1 MADAAATSVRHV
13 DDDLRLVVEREHLLL
28 QADVRRDTRRVLS
41 LLHPDFKE
49 HGSSG
54 QVWDRSSVAEAMSS
68 ATENIGMSNVEARRL
83 GDDAVLVTYR
93 SEGGDR
99 RALRSS
105 TWVRDKNEAWLLL
118 FHQGTLVA
126 D

>member
-1 MADAAATSVRHV
+1 MRKVD

-28 QADVRRDTRRVLS
+28 QADVRRDTGRVLS
-41 LLHPDFKE
+41 LLHPDFRE

-54 QVWDRSSVAEAMSS
+54 RVWDRSSIAEATSS
-68 ATENIGMSNVEARRL
+68 ATESIGMSSIEARRL
-83 GDDAVLVTYR
+83 GPDAVLVTYR
-93 SEGGDR
+93 SEGSDR

-105 TWVRDKNEAWLLL
+105 VWVRENGAWVLL
-118 FHQGTLVA
+118 FHQGTLAA

>member
-1 MADAAATSVRHV
+1 M
-13 DDDLRLVVEREHLLL
+13 DDDLRHVVEREHLLL

-41 LLHPDFKE
+41 LLHPDFTE
-49 HGSSG
+49 YGSSG
-54 QVWDRSSVAEAMSS
+54 RVWDRSSIAQATST

-83 GDDAVLVTYR
+83 GPDAVLVTYR
-93 SEGGDR
+93 SDARDR

-105 TWVRDKNEAWLLL
+105 TWLRENGAWLLL

-126 D
+126 DS